1 MRRIWRRKGHPP
13 GLPVFAAR
21 LDHEP
26 ERKGCY
32 CLLKATMGLLRKT
45 GFSLLRAAAISAHL
59 ATLPGVRAAGL
70 IQVKAVML
78 EFVHSFNT
86 MSMAR
91 LLQMNL

>member
-1 MRRIWRRKGHPP
+1 
-13 GLPVFAAR
+13 
-21 LDHEP
+21 
-26 ERKGCY
+26 
-32 CLLKATMGLLRKT
+32 MGLLRKT
-45 GFSLLRAAAISAHL
+45 DFLPLQKAAFSTHVAS
-59 ATLPGVRAAGL
+59 LPGVRAAGL